1 MFLIVYI
8 SIENPINAFEVNT
21 HNISEFQDPPA
32 LVEKIVAELR
42 KSFPE
47 PGRTIERLGATNFI
61 LISTLPSETRENK
74 SAWLFPNQLKMNTLK
89 FFKVT
94 NIALQQSVAPVN
106 VIIHFES
113 KSESPYGDN
122 IIENRDFTD
131 PAFLED
137 LQANGAIMT
146 GLNTPDNNLNGVIF
160 DELHYIGAF
169 FTESQLIEASFYSAD
184 LVGADFANATLQ
196 GANFYDADL
205 RKTNFY
211 EADLTPAL
219 KADGTSTP
227 CVFSVA
233 NLKYANLTKAKLNG
247 ADLAGADLRGAI
259 LTETDLTGCN
269 MQGVKLYG
277 TNWQESKHD
286 ADLETEADFER
297 GDDYVNLTE
306 DTNAELAETAAA
318 AENAGRVA
326 AEDVLAPLELDLEA
340 VIPGSKSQ
348 HTYNDIVQLLLPKI
362 NSVKMPLSAMKKYQW
377 YGIASL
383 GTTPLDVWARVGL
396 VDPVPAI
403 GMRFKCINTTPATAG
418 EAQVYESGPDCMAI
432 HELVRDIDIGK
443 VLLTFRDIVGTE
455 RLQAATLA
463 DDAELLNKVT
473 QEMYQLVVFLL
484 GYHLADEEGAEE
496 AGQEAWTRYYNM
508 GAENFQKRSQLVKH
522 AIYHKH
528 EGLIVHPLFEPDSP
542 SGTPDNLLIIIEF
555 LKTLPRQVQVAWA
568 QNYIKEF
575 ITGYGQTLKD
585 FDPLQKQEFGFI
597 ASCING
603 NFEKMLMAIRT
614 AIVQFAHTERPP
626 EYTDEERNQDIRNAV
641 TGSVFEKYF
650 AQERDPEGPTIARYR
665 EFIDATDTI
674 TPELKGRYLS
684 LLEEPEII
692 RALEE
697 TINVMSGGRRSRR
710 KAKTLRK
717 LMSKMKSKT
726 KSKKSKSKSKSKK
739 KSMSKTKL
747 KTKLKL
753 KTTKKR

>member
-8 SIENPINAFEVNT
+8 SIENPINAYEVNT
-21 HNISEFQDPPA
+21 YNISDFQDPPA

-42 KSFPE
+42 KSFPDPE
-47 PGRTIERLGATNFI
+47 RTIKRLGATNFV

-74 SAWLFPNQLKMNTLK
+74 SSWLFPSQLKINTLK

-94 NIALQQSVAPVN
+94 DIALQQSAAMVN
-106 VIIHFES
+106 VNIHFES
-113 KSESPYGDN
+113 KSESPYGEN
-122 IIENRDFTD
+122 IIEDRDFTD
-131 PAFLED
+131 PFFLED

-146 GLNTPDNNLNGVIF
+146 DLNTPDNNLNETIF
-160 DELHYIGAF
+160 DELHYIGSY
-169 FTESQLIEASFYSAD
+169 FTKSQLNEASFYSAD
-184 LVGADFANATLQ
+184 LIGADFTSASLQ

-219 KADGTSTP
+219 KADGTTIP
-227 CVFSVA
+227 CVLSIA
-233 NLKYANLTKAKLNG
+233 NLKYVNLTKTKLNG

-259 LTETDLTGCN
+259 LTDTDLTGCN
-269 MQGVKLYG
+269 MQGAKLYG
-277 TNWQESKHD
+277 TNWQASKHD

-306 DTNAELAETAAA
+306 GTNAEIAEAAA
-318 AENAGRVA
+318 TVENDERVA
-326 AEDVLAPLELDLEA
+326 AEDVLAPLELDLQA

-362 NSVKMPLSAMKKYQW
+362 NSVKMPLSAMKVYQW

-383 GTTPLDVWARVGL
+383 GTTPREVWESVGL
-396 VDPVPAI
+396 GDKVPAI
-403 GMRFKCINTTPATAG
+403 GVRFKCINTTPATPG

-432 HELVRDIDIGK
+432 HDLVRDIDIGK
-443 VLLTFRDIVGTE
+443 VMYTFRDIVGTE

-473 QEMYQLVVFLL
+473 QEMYLLVVFLL
-484 GYHLADEEGAEE
+484 GYHLADEEGADE
-496 AGQEAWTRYYNM
+496 AGQEAWTRYYNT

-528 EGLIVHPLFEPDSP
+528 EGLIVHPFFEPDSP

-555 LKTLPRQVQVAWA
+555 IKTLPLQVQVAWA

-614 AIVQFAHTERPP
+614 AIVQFAYSERPP
-626 EYTDEERNQDIRNAV
+626 EYTDEDRNQDIRNAV
-641 TGSVFEKYF
+641 TGSVFQTYF
-650 AQERDPEGPTIARYR
+650 SQERDPGGPTITSYR
-665 EFIDATDTI
+665 EFIEATDTI
-674 TPELKGRYLS
+674 KPELKVQYLL
-684 LLEEPEII
+684 LLEDQSII
-692 RALEE
+692 DALDE

-710 KAKTLRK
+710 KTLKR
-717 LMSKMKSKT
+717 MKSKQ
-726 KSKKSKSKSKSKK
+726 K
-739 KSMSKTKL
+739 KTK
-747 KTKLKL
+747 KTKR
-753 KTTKKR
+753 TKKAKRTKKTKKPKKHTIKR